1 MQFDEFDE
9 FFKSMTG
16 HDPYPYQ
23 KRLAESEW
31 PDVLNVPTGL
41 GKTAAVVVAWVWK
54 RGQAPS
60 DGPSTP
66 RRLVYCLPMRTLVEQ
81 TYENVRT
88 WLMKKELLGEPG
100 EGKISVHVL
109 MGGSEDVCKPVWA
122 SYPEEEMVLVGTQDM
137 LLSRALMRG
146 YGMSR
151 YQWPV
156 HFALLH
162 NDALWVFD
170 EVQLMGSGLGTA
182 CQLEAF
188 RRTLGTAAPARSL
201 WVSATVSHGWM
212 NTIDFSPFAGNLNK
226 KTLEQEDKADPCVRK
241 RVSAIKY
248 LKKSQSALSV
258 TNSKGIAASLANE
271 ILKEHQRGT
280 TTLVIVNTVERA
292 QELFKT
298 LQKKKDGPELLLIH
312 SRFRPQDRRELN
324 RRLGKNPSE
333 SGRVVVATQA
343 VEAGVDISSRTLF
356 TELAPW
362 PSLVQRFGRCNRFGE
377 CLNGGRIYWI
387 DITDETYALPYAYPS
402 LEKARKRL
410 ENLQSVSP
418 SDLEAPDEEEDLL
431 SHHVLRSKDFWDLFN
446 TDPDLSGFDLD
457 VSPYIRDADE
467 ADVQVFWRNLS
478 NGVQQEPPP
487 HRDELCRASLGQ
499 MDRYFKRRG
508 EVSAYRWDSLSRREG
523 RLGSWVPW
531 RRDQRLRPG
540 LVLMLESAQGGYSSE
555 LGFDPALEDL
565 VPLTVC
571 SPAKEEEHYDSD
583 WRSLGQKN
591 IVPLA
596 KHLDDVEAEIRSL
609 CHKLNLTQ
617 EETNRLAFAARWH
630 DVGKIHPVFQETVA
644 GCLNGH
650 QNFLAKSPCSGR
662 HARAHFRHE
671 LVSLLAWLHHSGTSE
686 NCLSPDE
693 TDFVAYLIAAH
704 HGKIRL
710 GLRAMPEEDEPTGGY
725 GPRFARG
732 VWEGDEVPNFTF
744 SNGDVSQGFHANL
757 ELMELGES
765 KSGPSWIERTHR
777 LLKTYGPF
785 RLAWYEALVRI
796 ADWRVSSS

>member
-1 MQFDEFDE
+1 MKFDE

-23 KRLAESEW
+23 KRLAELEW

-54 RGQAPS
+54 RRQAPH
-60 DGPSTP
+60 GAGHTP

-81 TYENVRT
+81 TYENVRA
-88 WLMKKELLGEPG
+88 WLKKIHLWGQAG

-109 MGGSEDVCKPVWA
+109 MGGSEDVGKPVWA

-156 HFALLH
+156 HFAMLH

-212 NTIDFSPFAGNLNK
+212 NTVDFSPFARNLNAQ
-226 KTLEQEDKADPCVRK
+226 TLDRQDKENTCVRK
-241 RVSAIKY
+241 RVSAIKC
-248 LKKSQSALSV
+248 LKKARSALSV
-258 TNSKGIAASLANE
+258 TGPKGVTATLAEE
-271 ILKEHQRGT
+271 ILNEHQQGT

-298 LQKKKDGPELLLIH
+298 LQKKKDSPELLLIH
-312 SRFRPQDRRELN
+312 SRFRPQERRELN
-324 RRLGKNPSE
+324 RRLGEKPRE
-333 SGRVVVATQA
+333 AGRVVVATQA

-377 CLNGGRIYWI
+377 FCDGGRVFWI

-402 LEKARKRL
+402 LEKARKKL

-418 SDLEAPDEEEDLL
+418 SDLEAPDDEDDLL

-457 VSPYIRDADE
+457 VSPYIRDAEE
-467 ADVQVFWRNLS
+467 ADVQVFWRDCS
-478 NGVQQEPPP
+478 DGVQQQPPP
-487 HRDELCRASLGQ
+487 HRDELCRASLAQ

-523 RLGSWVPW
+523 RFGSWVPW
-531 RRDQRLRPG
+531 RRDQKLRPG
-540 LVLMLESAQGGYSSE
+540 LVLMLEAAQGGYSSE
-555 LGFDPALEDL
+555 LGFDPAFEDF
-565 VPLTVC
+565 VPVMAC
-571 SPAKEEEHYDSD
+571 SPANEQENYDSD

-596 KHLDDVEAEIRSL
+596 EHLNDVEAEIRSL
-609 CHKLNLTQ
+609 VQRLNLTSQ
-617 EETNRLAFAARWH
+617 LTDCLALAARWH
-630 DVGKIHPVFQETVA
+630 DVGKIHPVFQATVA

-671 LVSLLAWLHHSGTSE
+671 MVSLLAWLHYSGTQD
-686 NCLSPDE
+686 NCLSSDE
-693 TDFVAYLIAAH
+693 IDLVAYLVAAH

-710 GLRAMPEEDEPTGGY
+710 GLRAMPEEDEPTEGY

-732 VWEGDEVPNFTF
+732 VWEGDEVPDFTF
-744 SNGDVSQGFHANL
+744 SDGDVSRAFVAKL

-765 KSGPSWIERTHR
+765 ASGPSWIERTQR
-777 LLKTYGPF
+777 LLKTFGPF